1 MKLNAEYMRA
11 AIQVIMDEAG
21 VSPEEIAN
29 AAGLNRTAIY
39 KILNGNTSAVRRST
53 IRQIADGL
61 KYSFKIIGD
70 RVTFTKLTEEKK
82 ARYSRALSASESAL
96 SIQLVT
102 VRPSAAAAL
111 RTSAINS
118 GRSARCICA
127 VLMRLSLIHV
137 PPVLRA
143 HYGPIHFRALAVRHN
158 DGSGAVPISGPAHG
172 LFKASRS
179 VWILGDRL
187 ADPIG
192 SLTPC
197 GDNFNFSH
205 IPS

>member
-82 ARYSRALSASESAL
+82 
-96 SIQLVT
+96 
-102 VRPSAAAAL
+102 P
-111 RTSAINS
+111 AI
-118 GRSARCICA
+118 R
-127 VLMRLSLIHV
+127 
-137 PPVLRA
+137 
-143 HYGPIHFRALAVRHN
+143 
-158 DGSGAVPISGPAHG
+158 G
-172 LFKASRS
+172 L
-179 VWILGDRL
+179 
-187 ADPIG
+187 
-192 SLTPC
+192 C
-197 GDNFNFSH
+197 GF
-205 IPS
+205 